1 MSSSSDNPQAMGG
14 KVLVVIDDG
23 EVRIHHTPGT
33 DVICIVDGENMQLP
47 IDWTGKLTHEIK
59 HTMPIEVRFSEMFR
73 EEGDDSDVIL
83 EDGIYVAHEST
94 SVTLHDLRY
103 PLKQGE
109 FIGPSINDLL
119 DGTRENDVN
128 KPILASES
136 SSQCPETPLAGTKGP
151 EQPRRSLMKQPYCE
165 YCDENHP
172 PGKHS
177 GAL

>member
-1 MSSSSDNPQAMGG
+1 MGG

-83 EDGIYVAHEST
+83 EDGIHVVQEET
-94 SVTLHDLRY
+94 SVSL
-103 PLKQGE
+103 
-109 FIGPSINDLL
+109 
-119 DGTRENDVN
+119 
-128 KPILASES
+128 KPISQES
-136 SSQCPETPLAGTKGP
+136 VFGQSFTTKRPGALEHHP
-151 EQPRRSLMKQPYCE
+151 VSLMKQPYCE
-165 YCDENHP
+165 LCDENHP